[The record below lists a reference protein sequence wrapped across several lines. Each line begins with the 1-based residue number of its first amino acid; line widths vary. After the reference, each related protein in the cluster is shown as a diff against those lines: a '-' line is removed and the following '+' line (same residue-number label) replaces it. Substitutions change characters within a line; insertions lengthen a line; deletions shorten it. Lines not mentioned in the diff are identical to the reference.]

1 MLENSSTVL
10 RTSKEASDMAMVAEE
25 EENLLSGT
33 VHRQVVVVIKRKEY
47 KALPEHVKMA
57 ISLSWKRLSMGRTV
71 HRLSYGNQVIFL
83 MTIDPTA
90 RQVGSII
97 HEKALNE
104 ALADA
109 GDVGRVSVDRY
120 ELKLARKLVSEYG
133 EPC

>member
-25 EENLLSGT
+25 DENLLSGT
-33 VHRQVVVVIKRKEY
+33 VHRQVIVVIKRKDY
-47 KALPEHVKMA
+47 KALPDHLKMA
-57 ISLSWKRLSMGRTV
+57 ISLSWDRLSMGRTV
-71 HRLSYGNQVIFL
+71 QMLSYRNQVIFL

-97 HEKALNE
+97 HENALNE

-120 ELKLARKLVSEYG
+120 ELKLAHKLMSQYG
-133 EPC
+133 RLC